1 MNDESSIP
9 DGEPRTPAEEQ
20 PALRSAKPPD
30 YDQIARRLAAWSFW
44 LGIVSM
50 FIFQLVLVPLA
61 ALILGVSAVTRNDP
75 GRLTGKWR
83 AWVGVASWGRL
94 HPVGPREAPWV
105 IPGGVPKWRAV
116 ACRVRG
122 VDIS

>member
-9 DGEPRTPAEEQ
+9 DGEPRTALEEQ
-20 PALRSAKPPD
+20 PALQSARALD
-30 YDQIARRLAAWSFW
+30 YDQVTRRLAAWSFW

-50 FIFQLVLVPLA
+50 LIYQVVLVPLA

-83 AWVGVASWGRL
+83 AWVGL
-94 HPVGPREAPWV
+94 LL
-105 IPGGVPKWRAV
+105 GGVYTLLALV
-116 ACRVRG
+116 SLLG
-122 VDIS
+122 

>member
-1 MNDESSIP
+1 VNDESSIP

-20 PALRSAKPPD
+20 PALRSARLPD
-30 YDQIARRLAAWSFW
+30 YDQITRRLAAWSFW

-83 AWVGVASWGRL
+83 AWVGL
-94 HPVGPREAPWV
+94 LL
-105 IPGGVPKWRAV
+105 GGVYTLLAL
-116 ACRVRG
+116 VRLPG
-122 VDIS
+122 